1 MQDVLISRD
10 EQDEM
15 RRKVGAEPWAAA
27 LLQRLR
33 ESTDCD
39 PLRQQV
45 AYERALSGNPSRDL
59 SRLARDLALIHAVTG
74 EEEPLA
80 TMVELVESLFQ
91 LDDMSSTLGER
102 TSADGGGRDA
112 CRVQF
117 GGENWAFG
125 LMYGGCFYA
134 YDLTRQHPIWTID
147 GRSERLE
154 TRFRQVLDAAKW
166 RQGRQRSWR
175 NTACWYSATVG
186 LLGAMLDD
194 DEAVEIA
201 IDGPLGFKAILSIL
215 QDGGLFPEPIAYGHG
230 YVKCVLTIIAELARH
245 TGAEDLYQWQ
255 TSEGV
260 SLRSMYDR
268 FLEMVFADGRLAG
281 HGDSG
286 GGSEHANVPGQ
297 EEASSTGRLWH
308 HEHGRGS
315 NTFEIAYR
323 AYRDPRYAW
332 VLSQTP
338 GRATWDHAFFGCSA
352 LTHGVPLGPTEP
364 PDATSKLFRQYGGA
378 IIRGDETESYWN
390 GPAPTVYLRG
400 GTQAHGHNDT
410 GNILLNAFGRNL
422 YPDIQYA
429 WDYQPRIDRE
439 TGEDLNPGRFGKTRI
454 AHNTVSV
461 NFCNNVGDFPQLA
474 ALRRS
479 GPMTIAVLYHI
490 ENQIRRTIGVTPEY
504 VFDWACAGLVS
515 HATRH
520 NKLTYD
526 YHLHSVGMPELTGV
540 DGIEPYTTLCE
551 EYGLGPIDTR
561 SDDPDNRWIY
571 PGVSGMT
578 DTTWH
583 ATMVEH
589 RPLAP
594 AEPRGVRLH
603 MLGEPGTHVIM
614 AQTPDY
620 VNAQG
625 WDASQPES
633 GKPNRLGML
642 VVRRHAVTT
651 EFLAIHQ
658 PFCGSTPPPLDVQR
672 QGNVL
677 SVRGLGFED
686 RIELAAVRC
695 HRDLEADRER
705 GCQR

>member
-1 MQDVLISRD
+1 MR
-10 EQDEM
+10 EQ
-15 RRKVGAEPWAAA
+15 PWAAV

-33 ESTDCD
+33 ESTDPD
-39 PLRQQV
+39 SLRQRT
-45 AYERALSGNPSRDL
+45 AYEKALASNPSRDQ
-59 SRLARDLALIHAVTG
+59 SRIARDLALIHAATG
-74 EEEPLA
+74 EEQPLA
-80 TMVELVESLFQ
+80 TLVTLVESLFQ
-91 LDDMSSTLGER
+91 LDDMSSTLGEWAG
-102 TSADGGGRDA
+102 ADPCEPNRH
-112 CRVQF
+112 RVQF
-117 GGENWAFG
+117 GGENWSFG

-134 YDLTRQHPIWTID
+134 YDLTRQHPIWAIE
-147 GRSERLE
+147 GRGERLE

-166 RQGRQRSWR
+166 RQRRQRSWR
-175 NTACWYSATVG
+175 NTACWYSATVAV
-186 LLGAMLDD
+186 LGAMLDD
-194 DEAVEIA
+194 DEAIEIA

-230 YVKCVLTIIAELARH
+230 YVKCVLTIIAEVARH
-245 TGAEDLYQWQ
+245 TGAEELFPWQ

-268 FLEMVFADGRLAG
+268 FMEMVFADGRLAG

-286 GGSEHANVPGQ
+286 GGSEHARTPAHVESG
-297 EEASSTGRLWH
+297 AVARLWH

-338 GRATWDHAFFGCSA
+338 GRATWDHAFFGYSA
-352 LTHGVPLGPTEP
+352 LTHGVSLGPTES

-378 IIRGDETESYWN
+378 IIRGDETPNYWN
-390 GPAPTVYLRG
+390 GTAPTVYLRG
-400 GTQAHGHNDT
+400 STQPHGHHDT
-410 GNILLNAFGRNL
+410 GNILLNAFDRNL
-422 YPDIQYA
+422 YPDIQYP
-429 WDYQPRIDRE
+429 WDYQDRLDPQ
-439 TGEDLNPGRFGKTRI
+439 TGENLNPGRFGKTRI

-461 NFCNNVGDFPQLA
+461 NFNDNVGDFPQLA

-490 ENQIRRTIGVTPEY
+490 ENQIRRTIGVTREY
-504 VFDWACAGLVS
+504 VFDWACVGLVS
-515 HATRH
+515 HTLRH
-520 NKLTYD
+520 DKHTYD
-526 YHLHSVGMPELTGV
+526 YHLHSVGMPDLTGV
-540 DGIEPYTTLCE
+540 HGLEPYRTLDQ

-561 SDDPDNRWIY
+561 SEDPDNRWIY
-571 PGVSGMT
+571 PGIRGTT
-578 DTTWH
+578 DTLWH

-589 RPLAP
+589 RPLDP
-594 AEPRGVRLH
+594 TEPRGVRLH
-603 MLGEPGTHVIM
+603 MLGEPDTRVIT

-620 VNAQG
+620 VNVEG
-625 WDASQPES
+625 WDASQPDDGE
-633 GKPNRLGML
+633 PNRLGML

-677 SVRGLGFED
+677 SVSGPGFYD
-686 RIELAAVRC
+686 RIELTAMRC
-695 HRDLEADRER
+695 HRD
-705 GCQR
+705 